1 MIIQSIRRFG
11 TFYGDSL
18 LVDFPTRSGN
28 KLNLCQVADKLTER
42 VASLFEPDENGARKS
57 YDKHNWF
64 YQRPE
69 NRDLILFYE
78 YFHGD
83 TGQGLGA
90 SHQTGWTALIAELLT
105 EYYQSTKNAVVLKT
119 EEKASLAKN

>member
-1 MIIQSIRRFG
+1 
-11 TFYGDSL
+11 
-18 LVDFPTRSGN
+18 
-28 KLNLCQVADKLTER
+28 VADKLTER
-42 VASLFEPDENGARKS
+42 VASLFEPDKKGARKA
-57 YDKHNWF
+57 YDTHNWF

-105 EYYQSTKNAVVLKT
+105 EYYQSTKNAVALKS